1 MSIYYIDYEN
11 VHEKGMKGLEKL
23 AKTDTVCLLYSE
35 TAQSLTIDTMAG
47 LTSSGVNVLYF
58 KCMNTGKNYL
68 DFQLSTVCGLMA
80 GRGADTDFVI
90 VSEDKGFAS
99 LVDFWNGQTY
109 FGRKYTCRQQSAI
122 ESTEKK
128 AEKKAEKKE
137 NGKGAKKSKNS
148 KGGKTGISTET
159 GSKKPEA
166 QKAEPKKQE
175 PQKQEPKKPEPKK
188 QESKKQKKGGL
199 LQQRGISSI
208 AESTRKRVRAAVK
221 DLDLKPT
228 EYTLIYNIMLKATAE
243 SDFKN
248 RLMQGLGKERGE
260 KVNKVIAEIYQN
272 LLK

>member
-11 VHEKGMKGLEKL
+11 VHEKGMKGIEKL
-23 AKTDTVCLLYSE
+23 GKSDTVCLLYSE

-47 LTSSGVNVLYF
+47 LTASGVNILYF

-80 GRGADTDFVI
+80 GRGADADFVI

-122 ESTEKK
+122 EAPEKK

-137 NGKGAKKSKNS
+137 NGKGVKKSKNS
-148 KGGKTGISTET
+148 
-159 GSKKPEA
+159 
-166 QKAEPKKQE
+166 
-175 PQKQEPKKPEPKK
+175 
-188 QESKKQKKGGL
+188 KGGL

-221 DLDLKPT
+221 DQELKPT

-248 RLMQGLGKERGE
+248 RLMQGLGKDRGE
-260 KVNKVIAEIYQN
+260 KTYESVKDIY
-272 LLK
+272 LALIK

>member
-47 LTSSGVNVLYF
+47 LTSSGVNILYI

-80 GRGADTDFVI
+80 GRGADADFVI

-122 ESTEKK
+122 EAPEKK
-128 AEKKAEKKE
+128 AEKKAKKKE
-137 NGKGAKKSKNS
+137 N
-148 KGGKTGISTET
+148 

-175 PQKQEPKKPEPKK
+175 PQKQEPKKAEPKK
-188 QESKKQKKGGL
+188 QEPKKQKKGGL

-228 EYTLIYNIMLKATAE
+228 EYTMIYNIMLKATAE

-260 KVNKVIAEIYQN
+260 KVNKVVAEIYQN